1 MLFSLQKLPYGFVAA
16 LTGVM
21 AFPINASAGEPA
33 AEAPASAV
41 TTSSA
46 TPATTSEEPAPV
58 PTDVSDGDQGAS
70 NQEASTAQDDG
81 PADDDGPAADGQA
94 KASDTDVNADVNA
107 AVNAAV
113 NNCMI
118 KTICSVKQK
127 IRWMTPAWTPTECE
141 RIANAVESSSKR
153 HDLSPTL
160 LLAIMINESDMNE
173 KAFRLTVR
181 AGKVYAKDGGL
192 MAIRCVLDH
201 KDHCVNGN
209 VRGMAWK
216 DIMDPVTNIEVG
228 ARELAYWRDGGGIA
242 TRTIN
247 RRDSQGH
254 IQQITKNGPC
264 HHLTHAWWAHYN
276 HGPRYI
282 DKGYPRHYPH
292 RIAVLDHALATVM
305 NVDAPELNHRIT
317 VHDPGKRE
325 RTVDRPLEKRFKK
338 LYSEILSSG
347 SCAALAYAN

>member
-1 MLFSLQKLPYGFVAA
+1 
-16 LTGVM
+16 M
-21 AFPINASAGEPA
+21 AFPVTALAAGSAGGAAAEPP
-33 AEAPASAV
+33 AEAPATAV
-41 TTSSA
+41 TAPASA
-46 TPATTSEEPAPV
+46 APATTSEETAPV
-58 PTDVSDGDQGAS
+58 STDPADVSDGDQPS
-70 NQEASTAQDDG
+70 NQEAS
-81 PADDDGPAADGQA
+81 ADEDEADDGQA
-94 KASDTDVNADVNA
+94 DT
-107 AVNAAV
+107 
-113 NNCMI
+113 CMV

-127 IRWMTPAWTPTECE
+127 IRWMTPAWTPAECQ

-173 KAFRLTVR
+173 KAFRMTLR
-181 AGKVYAKDGGL
+181 GGKVYAKDGGL
-192 MAIRCVLDH
+192 MAIRCVLDR

-228 ARELAYWRDGGGIA
+228 ARELAYWRDGGGVA

-282 DKGYPRHYPH
+282 EKGYPRHYPH

-305 NVDAPELNHRIT
+305 NVDAPELKQRIT
-317 VHDPGKRE
+317 IHDPGKRE

-338 LYSEILSSG
+338 LYNEILSSG
-347 SCAALAYAN
+347 SCSALAYAN

>member
-1 MLFSLQKLPYGFVAA
+1 MLFSSQKLPYGFVAA

-21 AFPINASAGEPA
+21 AFPVAAAAAGSSGGLAAEQPAEPA
-33 AEAPASAV
+33 VSAATAPASATPP
-41 TTSSA
+41 TTTEEA
-46 TPATTSEEPAPV
+46 VPASTDPA
-58 PTDVSDGDQGAS
+58 DVSDGDQPS
-70 NQEASTAQDDG
+70 NQEASADEDD
-81 PADDDGPAADGQA
+81 ADDGQA
-94 KASDTDVNADVNA
+94 DT
-107 AVNAAV
+107 
-113 NNCMI
+113 CMV

-127 IRWMTPAWTPTECE
+127 IRWMTPAWTPAECQ

-153 HDLSPTL
+153 HDISPTL

-173 KAFRLTVR
+173 KAFRMTLR
-181 AGKVYAKDGGL
+181 GGKVYAKDGGL

-216 DIMDPVTNIEVG
+216 DLMDPVTNIEVG

-254 IQQITKNGPC
+254 IQQVTKNGPC

-282 DKGYPRHYPH
+282 EKGYPRHYPH

-305 NVDAPELNHRIT
+305 NVDAPELNQRIT
-317 VHDPGKRE
+317 IHDPGKRE

-338 LYSEILSSG
+338 LYNEILSSG
-347 SCAALAYAN
+347 SCSALAYAN

>member
-1 MLFSLQKLPYGFVAA
+1 MLFSSQKLPYGFVAA

-21 AFPINASAGEPA
+21 AFPVTAVAAGIRPARSPSRPQSAAASAVT
-33 AEAPASAV
+33 APASATPP
-41 TTSSA
+41 TT
-46 TPATTSEEPAPV
+46 TDEPAPV
-58 PTDVSDGDQGAS
+58 STDPADVSDGDQAS
-70 NQEASTAQDDG
+70 NQEAS
-81 PADDDGPAADGQA
+81 ADEGDADDGQA
-94 KASDTDVNADVNA
+94 DT
-107 AVNAAV
+107 
-113 NNCMI
+113 CMV

-127 IRWMTPAWTPTECE
+127 IRWMTPAWTPTECQ

-173 KAFRLTVR
+173 KAFRMTLR
-181 AGKVYAKDGGL
+181 GGKVYAKDGGL

-201 KDHCVNGN
+201 VHNDHCVNGN

-216 DIMDPVTNIEVG
+216 DLMDPVTNIEVG

-264 HHLTHAWWAHYN
+264 HHRRTRGGRTTTTA
-276 HGPRYI
+276 R
-282 DKGYPRHYPH
+282 
-292 RIAVLDHALATVM
+292 ATSRRVT
-305 NVDAPELNHRIT
+305 RGTI
-317 VHDPGKRE
+317 
-325 RTVDRPLEKRFKK
+325 RT
-338 LYSEILSSG
+338 G
-347 SCAALAYAN
+347 SPCSIMRSPP